1 MRTNHWL
8 ILIGIISLFGN
19 LHAQEFNPSEWI
31 GNYNGVMNLSS
42 GKNNQTINVAFE
54 FNEVKKDSSWTY
66 IMKYKRPGQDELV
79 KDYKINRLKSNT
91 FVLDEQDGIL
101 IDLPY
106 RNGAFLSLFEVDGMI
121 HSSSMSLTENGIR
134 LELFGSM
141 IDKPSRVAENS
152 QDEQKFVVN
161 SFAPSYAQTVILRK
175 VK

>member
-1 MRTNHWL
+1 MKTNFWL
-8 ILIGIISLFGN
+8 SFLGIVLLTSKLI
-19 LHAQEFNPSEWI
+19 AQDFNPIQWI

-42 GKNNQTINVAFE
+42 GKNNQTINVEFE
-54 FNEVKKDSSWTY
+54 FKEVKKDSSWTY

-79 KDYKINRLKSNT
+79 KDYTIKRLQGNT
-91 FVLDEQDGIL
+91 FVLDEKDGIL

-141 IDKPSRVAENS
+141 IDKPSRVAENI
-152 QDEQKFVVN
+152 QEEQKFIVN
-161 SFAPSYAQTVILRK
+161 SFAPSYAQTVFLRK
-175 VK
+175 RK